1 MNLIDAKNYFIENR
15 KTYCSDTTIFNYEN
29 TLRYF
34 VEFLETKKLK
44 SSECIEVN
52 EISIDDLNEY
62 VIYMRNRPKNISHP
76 FTNTGGK
83 LSKRSV
89 RTYSIDL
96 RTFFNFLYKFELTDH
111 NIMQKFR
118 LIKSEQRSIL
128 PITKDE
134 MLIIDDLYNQ
144 NTFTGSRN
152 LLMIHLMIDQGLRS
166 GEVISIKFQDLY
178 EEHIL
183 VNQGKGSKDR
193 VIPWSRKCRFYYNK
207 YKEFVD
213 CTADDYV
220 FKSITGEML
229 TRDSIKG
236 LFSRIKQRTG
246 INRIYPH
253 LLRHTFATSF
263 CLGGG
268 NLEILRY
275 YMGHSDINTTQKY
288 LHIAAANQFNKE
300 IYRLD
305 EVFFKTYYRGNYLC

>member
-1 MNLIDAKNYFIENR
+1 MNLLDAKNYFIENR

-83 LSKRSV
+83 LAKRSV

-178 EEHIL
+178 EEYIL
-183 VNQGKGSKDR
+183 INQGKGSKDR

-268 NLEILRY
+268 NLEILR
-275 YMGHSDINTTQKY
+275 
-288 LHIAAANQFNKE
+288 
-300 IYRLD
+300 
-305 EVFFKTYYRGNYLC
+305 